1 MSFQEYVS
9 EGISYPVFNDDLVY
23 KLGRVKCEVNFVS
36 LGSNIVKRIRRQK
49 YDPVIVERTIG
60 LVLGP
65 SMEHCTLNNKA
76 MDFITGLVNPPPPP
90 MRRGPDPRPLSLLVR
105 TPLVL

>member
-1 MSFQEYVS
+1 MYRNIFGSYSDLFSKFGEMSFQEYVS

-60 LVLGP
+60 LVLDP
-65 SMEHCTLNNKA
+65 S
-76 MDFITGLVNPPPPP
+76 I
-90 MRRGPDPRPLSLLVR
+90 
-105 TPLVL
+105 